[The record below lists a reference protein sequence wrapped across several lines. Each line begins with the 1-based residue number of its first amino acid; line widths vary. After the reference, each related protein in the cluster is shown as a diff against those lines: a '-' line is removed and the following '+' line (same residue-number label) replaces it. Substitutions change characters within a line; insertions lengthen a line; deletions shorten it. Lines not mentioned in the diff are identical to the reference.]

1 MNIQISSQYNE
12 ELSMNVCGKVES
24 IAQASGSDLMTG
36 TSTLF

>member
-12 ELSMNVCGKVES
+12 ELSTNVCGEPES
-24 IAQASGSDLMTG
+24 IAQVKGSDLMTG